1 MAKQGQEVTGRRER
15 IRLLIELGRPKEAL
29 RLAYQARGQGDEG
42 AEMAELE
49 GLALIRMDDWDAA
62 LRALLDGL
70 RIAPHRAHLHYLKSF
85 ADRGRNDLAAAAE
98 SLREALRLAAEE
110 PVYLRAYAEHLSE
123 QKVHL
128 AAIEQARLAVHHGPD
143 RAQNHVTL
151 GFVLSAAGD
160 KKAARRCYD
169 KALELDPDDATAWN
183 NLGCLDMEE
192 GNTPGARERF
202 RESLRLYPEGPRAL
216 KNLAQTLAGRREEGF
231 VRWDDWVRGLAE
243 ELTAVDELALLFAL
257 AFEADVASAVL
268 WTALKKP
275 GRARGLAALAGVS
288 MWTVLALMRLG
299 GSARIAGAGL
309 GLVAS
314 LGSQRWLG
322 AQRQLVREQLR
333 AARSAYEELRRD
345 WLAGRTRRGARDAA
359 ARRLIERVVLEL
371 RQSRT
376 KPASPT
382 QGKVDPDE

>member
-1 MAKQGQEVTGRRER
+1 M
-15 IRLLIELGRPKEAL
+15 
-29 RLAYQARGQGDEG
+29 
-42 AEMAELE
+42 
-49 GLALIRMDDWDAA
+49 
-62 LRALLDGL
+62 
-70 RIAPHRAHLHYLKSF
+70 
-85 ADRGRNDLAAAAE
+85 
-98 SLREALRLAAEE
+98 
-110 PVYLRAYAEHLSE
+110 
-123 QKVHL
+123 
-128 AAIEQARLAVHHGPD
+128 
-143 RAQNHVTL
+143 
-151 GFVLSAAGD
+151 
-160 KKAARRCYD
+160 
-169 KALELDPDDATAWN
+169 
-183 NLGCLDMEE
+183 
-192 GNTPGARERF
+192 
-202 RESLRLYPEGPRAL
+202 
-216 KNLAQTLAGRREEGF
+216 
-231 VRWDDWVRGLAE
+231 RWDDWVRGLAE